1 MKRLFLLFS
10 VLLFVGC
17 NPIRVT
23 FDYEKSANFNNYKSY
38 NYYDDMK
45 TGMNELDTKR
55 LIKALDAAMQIKG
68 YSRTDNPDFFID
80 IGSSEYQQQSNN
92 NMVVGA
98 GTGGGNVGGGISV
111 GIPVGQPKM
120 GRQIVIEFV
129 DERGIGLFWQAISES
144 SYNPNASPEKRE
156 AQFAAIVA
164 KIIEGYPPGDK

>member
-17 NPIRVT
+17 NPIKVT

-55 LIKALDAAMQIKG
+55 LIKALDAAMQVKG

-92 NMVVGA
+92 NMVLGA

-156 AQFAAIVA
+156 AQFVAIVA